1 MQWLFF
7 SIIIASNVYFLV
19 MWIRLFLKSLS
30 ASLRMK
36 YPRLYFV
43 CVACC
48 NRKRLIEDEQE
59 HKRSQIEEEY
69 LLILD
74 HISNKVERIKGN
86 LSRGANF
93 VSRKNLRTQL
103 TKLKHELE
111 KVNLTHLPDELDQ
124 NGESMRA
131 IYKGTGTQS
140 VLDSFE
146 FMEEGEGSIVP
157 VVYDEIELSNFTKRM

>member
-1 MQWLFF
+1 
-7 SIIIASNVYFLV
+7 
-19 MWIRLFLKSLS
+19 
-30 ASLRMK
+30 MK

-48 NRKRLIEDEQE
+48 NRKRLKEDEQE

-124 NGESMRA
+124 N
-131 IYKGTGTQS
+131 
-140 VLDSFE
+140 
-146 FMEEGEGSIVP
+146 
-157 VVYDEIELSNFTKRM
+157 